1 LQRPSRQ
8 DPLDAADRPWVSL
21 LADRYRVERELGRG
35 GMAVVFLARDLK
47 HDRDVALKVLRP
59 ELSAALGRDR
69 FTREIQLTA
78 RLQHPHILPVFDS
91 GETAG
96 QLWYVM
102 PYVEGETLRVRI
114 ARDGRLPVDAAIQ
127 LAREVASALAYA
139 HDAGVVHRDIKPEN
153 ILLSRQG
160 QALVADFGIA
170 KALSSDEALT
180 ETGLALGTPAYMPPE
195 QVLGERPVRPQADVY
210 ALGVVLYEMLAGVR
224 PFADS
229 APTAMLAKRLTDGAP
244 LVTAQRPEVPEAIA
258 LLVRD
263 TLEVDPARRPASGA
277 ALAGRLQTAGVSTP
291 VPTVHLKPARVR
303 PARTWVFAAASLA
316 VVTAGAFMLSR
327 LGKDD
332 QASIGVLPF
341 ENRSGDSAQA
351 YLSEGVT
358 DELTAQL
365 SAVPDMRVS
374 PRSSTIRFRG
384 SRETPETIARKLGVR
399 YLLTGG
405 ISRQGDSVRM
415 SVELID
421 APGKR
426 QRWSRVHVG
435 PARSLAGFVD
445 TVAREVTRS
454 VAPSASGA
462 TGRASPTT
470 QDSLAYTY
478 YLLSQHHWNRFTEP
492 DLRRAL
498 AYSDSAIARDPAY
511 ANAWLARAN
520 ALVALA
526 SGIGSITG
534 REAVGPLRQALD
546 TILVLDP
553 MSGRAHAIRG
563 IMYTWFEV
571 DWDAADREFRQ
582 AFALEPTAATNY
594 QRAAF
599 LQAARGNTD
608 SALALSAVMQ
618 RLEPANIR
626 GYAAQFWYY
635 GRRYERSLATAR
647 RALQLDPGFFG
658 ALQYEALSLSMLGR
672 HTEAIASA
680 RRASTNPAPVF
691 ASTLAI
697 VLAQADSLD
706 AAREIIDTLEARV
719 NRKPF
724 GAVIMFRAYAALGD
738 ADRMFAWLDRA
749 IAERSPGV
757 AYLHVD
763 PLLDPYRAD
772 PRFKAAIA
780 RAGLPPP

>member
-1 LQRPSRQ
+1 
-8 DPLDAADRPWVSL
+8 LDAADGPWMSL
-21 LADRYRVERELGRG
+21 LSDRYRAERELGRG

-244 LVTAQRPEVPEAIA
+244 LITAQRPEVPEAIA
-258 LLVRD
+258 VLLRD
-263 TLEVDPARRPASGA
+263 MLEVDPARRPASGA
-277 ALAGRLQTAGVSTP
+277 AVAARLLDAGGHTPASTIPLRASRPGASRFVLAGLGVLLIAG
-291 VPTVHLKPARVR
+291 
-303 PARTWVFAAASLA
+303 AAAFL
-316 VVTAGAFMLSR
+316 LSR
-327 LGKDD
+327 TPGT
-332 QASIGVLPF
+332 AEPTIGVLPF

-351 YLSEGVT
+351 YLSEGVS
-358 DELTAQL
+358 DELTARL
-365 SAVPDMRVS
+365 SAIPELRVS
-374 PRSSTIRFRG
+374 PRSSAIRFRASQEAPDEIG
-384 SRETPETIARKLGVR
+384 RKLGVT

-405 ISRQGDSVRM
+405 VARHGDSVRI

-421 APGKR
+421 APARR
-426 QRWSRVHVG
+426 QRWSQVQVG
-435 PARSLAGFVD
+435 PVRALASLVDSAAQAVTQRLVPSAPGLAG
-445 TVAREVTRS
+445 RMGPVTH
-454 VAPSASGA
+454 
-462 TGRASPTT
+462 
-470 QDSLAYTY
+470 DSLAYDY
-478 YLLSQHHWNRFTEP
+478 YLLAQHHWNRFTEP
-492 DLRRAL
+492 DLRRSL

-511 ANAWLARAN
+511 VDAWLGRAN
-520 ALVALA
+520 ALIALA
-526 SGIGSITG
+526 SGNGSLTG
-534 REAVGPLRQALD
+534 REALGPLRQALD
-546 TILVLDP
+546 TALALDP
-553 MSGRAHAIRG
+553 RSGTAHAIRG
-563 IMYTWFEV
+563 LAYTWFEW
-571 DWDAADREFRQ
+571 DWNAADRDFRQ
-582 AFALEPTAATNY
+582 ALALEPSEALHYT
-594 QRAAF
+594 RASF
-599 LQAARGNTD
+599 LQGALGRTD
-608 SALALSAVMQ
+608 SALALIATAQ
-618 RLEPANIR
+618 RLEPTNIR
-626 GYAAQFWYY
+626 SYPAQWAYN
-635 GRRYERSLATAR
+635 GRHYEQSLATAR
-647 RALQLDPGFFG
+647 RALQLDPYFFG

-749 IAERSPGV
+749 IAERSSAV
-757 AYLHVD
+757 AYLYVD

>member
-1 LQRPSRQ
+1 MTSVGSPWA
-8 DPLDAADRPWVSL
+8 DA

-35 GMAVVFLARDLK
+35 GMAVVYLARDLK
-47 HDRDVALKVLRP
+47 HDREVALKVLRP

-69 FTREIQLTA
+69 FMREIQLTA

-91 GETAG
+91 GESAG
-96 QLWYVM
+96 QLWYTM
-102 PYVEGETLRVRI
+102 PYVDGETLR
-114 ARDGRLPVDAAIQ
+114 ARLAREGRLPVDAATQ
-127 LAREVASALAYA
+127 LGREIASALAYA

-170 KALSSDEALT
+170 KALATDEALT
-180 ETGLALGTPAYMPPE
+180 ETGLALGTPAYMAPE

-210 ALGVVLYEMLAGVR
+210 ALGVVLYEMLSGAR
-224 PFADS
+224 PFADA
-229 APTAMLAKRLTDGAP
+229 APVAMLAKRLTDGAP
-244 LVTAQRPEVPEAIA
+244 LLSAVRPDLPEAIA
-258 LLVRD
+258 LLIRD
-263 TLEVDPARRPASGA
+263 TLEVDPARRPATGAVVAERLREAKGAVTTPTARAMSSPVVGAGRGRSWALVVVVVAAVTGGA
-277 ALAGRLQTAGVSTP
+277 ALLLNRTAGR
-291 VPTVHLKPARVR
+291 
-303 PARTWVFAAASLA
+303 
-316 VVTAGAFMLSR
+316 
-327 LGKDD
+327 DD
-332 QASIGVLPF
+332 PSIGVLPF
-341 ENRSGDSAQA
+341 DNRSSDSTQA
-351 YLSEGVT
+351 YLSEGVS

-365 SAVPDMRVS
+365 SAVPELKVA
-374 PRSSTIRFRG
+374 PRSSTVRFRG
-384 SRETPETIARKLGVR
+384 STDAPDAIARQLSVK

-405 ISRQGDSVRM
+405 VTRQGDSVRI

-421 APGKR
+421 APGNR

-435 PARSLAGFVD
+435 PARSLASFVD
-445 TVAREVTRS
+445 SVAREVTRS
-454 VAPSASGA
+454 LAPSATSS
-462 TGRASPTT
+462 TGGTGPTT

-478 YLLSQHHWNRFTEP
+478 YLLSQHHWNRFTEA
-492 DLRRAL
+492 DLRLSL
-498 AYSDSAIARDPAY
+498 AYCDSAIARDPAY
-511 ANAWLARAN
+511 VNAWLGRAN
-520 ALVALA
+520 ALLALA
-526 SGIGSITG
+526 SGMGTLTG
-534 REAVGPLRQALD
+534 REALGPIRQALD

-553 MSGRAHAIRG
+553 GSGRAHAIRG
-563 IMYTWFEV
+563 ITYTWFEW

-582 AFALEPTAATNY
+582 AITLEPTAATIY

-608 SALALSAVMQ
+608 SALVLGAILQ
-618 RLEPANIR
+618 RSEPANIR
-626 GYAAQFWYY
+626 AYPAQFPYY
-635 GRRYERSLATAR
+635 GKRYEQSLATAR
-647 RALQLDPGFFG
+647 RALQLDPNFFA

-672 HTEAIASA
+672 HTEAVSAA

-706 AAREIIDTLEARV
+706 AAREIMDTLEARMS
-719 NRKPF
+719 RKPF
-724 GAVIMFRAYAALGD
+724 GAVHMFRAYAALGD

-757 AYLHVD
+757 AYLYVD
-763 PLLDPYRAD
+763 PLLDRYRSD